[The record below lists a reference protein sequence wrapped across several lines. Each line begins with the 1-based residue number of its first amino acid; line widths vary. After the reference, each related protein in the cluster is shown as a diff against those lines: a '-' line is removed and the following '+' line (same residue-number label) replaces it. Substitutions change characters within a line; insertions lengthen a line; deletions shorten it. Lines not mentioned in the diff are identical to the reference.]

1 MDTKIKRLRE
11 SMIEINGKQVYLFHF
26 ENRFKEEIATVNL
39 FVSPDENKQSIV
51 LSIYHGEIEQ
61 LEHLLHFYVE
71 AKAAAKRFDIGL
83 VTYLFEQYARNE
95 NLYIDCD

>member
-11 SMIEINGKQVYLFHF
+11 SMTDVNGRQAYFFHF
-26 ENRFKEEIATVNL
+26 ENRFKKEIALVSW

-51 LSIYHGEIEQ
+51 LSIEHGEIEQ
-61 LEHLLHFYVE
+61 LEPLLHFYVA
-71 AKAAAKRFDIGL
+71 AKTAAKRFDIGL